1 MRIGELA
8 DRAGV
13 STRALRYYEE
23 QLLLSPQRTSG
34 GQRFYPEAAVDRVKL
49 IQQLYTAGLGSR
61 LIAALL
67 PAIDARSVGPELL
80 DRLLNERARV
90 EAKAAELQAASRRL
104 DVLIDLAT
112 HPDTESCPASLD
124 PDPSGA
130 QQDRT
135 PTKGA
140 NAERTSPRCTP
151 RTAASRTGWW

>member
-49 IQQLYTAGLGSR
+49 IQQLYSAGLGSR
-61 LIAALL
+61 LIATLL

-80 DRLLNERARV
+80 DRLLHERARI
-90 EAKAAELQAASRRL
+90 EAKTAELQAASRRL
-104 DVLIDLAT
+104 NVLIGLAT
-112 HPDTESCPASLD
+112 HPHPDTESCPASLD
-124 PDPSGA
+124 QDTSGA
-130 QQDRT
+130 RVGQ
-135 PTKGA
+135 
-140 NAERTSPRCTP
+140 NAHS
-151 RTAASRTGWW
+151 